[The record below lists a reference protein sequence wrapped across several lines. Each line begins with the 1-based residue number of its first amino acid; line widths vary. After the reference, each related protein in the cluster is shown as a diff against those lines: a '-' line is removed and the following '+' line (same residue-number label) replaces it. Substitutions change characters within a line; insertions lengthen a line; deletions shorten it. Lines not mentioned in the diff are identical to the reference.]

1 MNKKILVMLVALLVL
16 SITLTPFAV
25 AKPWNERNNEKF
37 ETFSTTVAFNFE
49 PILTA
54 IANPEYVPSQD
65 HTNKIIYSWVEEATA
80 YTITVDGVTYSLG
93 TDFEYSGVSV
103 VTTVGEPF
111 TPNPLLAGMLVGS
124 KETHF
129 RVDYMY
135 DFSAVEG
142 GIEGTI
148 SMLALTTSGPDRLM
162 YISSLQGTGDLK
174 NVKIWATAAGMG
186 HLGIVSG
193 WPDTPPATP

>member
-1 MNKKILVMLVALLVL
+1 VNKKILVMFVALLVL

-54 IANPEYVPSQD
+54 IANPEYVPSEE
-65 HTNKIIYSWVEEATA
+65 HTNKIIYSWEEEAITG
-80 YTITVDGVTYSLG
+80 YTITVDGDTYYLE

-103 VTTVGEPF
+103 TTTIGEPF
-111 TPNPLLAGMLVGS
+111 VPNPILGGMLEGS
-124 KETHF
+124 KTHW

-142 GIEGTI
+142 GIDGTI
-148 SMLALTTSGPDRLM
+148 SMRALTTSGPDRLM
-162 YISSLQGTGDLK
+162 YITSLQGTGDLK
-174 NVKIWATAAGMG
+174 NVKIWATAEGMG